1 MLGEK
6 YHISHFPSL
15 FSFSS
20 YSNPEWLFRPRLYGK
35 WREALYNFDTFHSLC
50 LYPVFKVCIDRQPFS
65 LDFHTFKEYSSILF
79 RSWSTSVSLLRKLIP
94 SFFLPSSSHHF
105 YFPDFPINLRM
116 MMISFS
122 RENGNLIYVPVF
134 RGSLVFPVVCGGSS
148 VVVFV
153 RSKVNWVFFLPFPY
167 YTLVGNRLASPPSG
181 GQARC
186 HFSDRSI
193 DVYPL
198 LIAVSPP
205 SSLHQ
210 QRRIHQRWLLKKV
223 TKF

>member
-35 WREALYNFDTFHSLC
+35 MREALYNFDTFHSLC

-116 MMISFS
+116 MMISF
-122 RENGNLIYVPVF
+122 
-134 RGSLVFPVVCGGSS
+134 FPRKWEFDLCPCFSGESG
-148 VVVFV
+148 F
-153 RSKVNWVFFLPFPY
+153 
-167 YTLVGNRLASPPSG
+167 SG
-181 GQARC
+181 GLRRKFRSSICTQQGKLSF
-186 HFSDRSI
+186 FSSFSVLHSCGKPTCFTTFWRTNPVSLFGSI
-193 DVYPL
+193 D
-198 LIAVSPP
+198 
-205 SSLHQ
+205 
-210 QRRIHQRWLLKKV
+210 
-223 TKF
+223 

>member
-1 MLGEK
+1 MCRAKAAEGDIFFLDKMFREMRFRRKQKSPPLPFWDVFISLSTFPLILLAMLGEK

-35 WREALYNFDTFHSLC
+35 RREALYNFDTFHSLLC
-50 LYPVFKVCIDRQPFS
+50 LYPVFKVYIDRQPFS
-65 LDFHTFKEYSSILF
+65 LDFHTFREYSSILF

-94 SFFLPSSSHHF
+94 SFFLPSSSYHF

-134 RGSLVFPVVCGGSS
+134 RGSLVF
-148 VVVFV
+148 
-153 RSKVNWVFFLPFPY
+153 
-167 YTLVGNRLASPPSG
+167 SG
-181 GQARC
+181 GLRRK
-186 HFSDRSI
+186 FRSSI
-193 DVYPL
+193 CT
-198 LIAVSPP
+198 
-205 SSLHQ
+205 Q
-210 QRRIHQRWLLKKV
+210 KR
-223 TKF
+223 